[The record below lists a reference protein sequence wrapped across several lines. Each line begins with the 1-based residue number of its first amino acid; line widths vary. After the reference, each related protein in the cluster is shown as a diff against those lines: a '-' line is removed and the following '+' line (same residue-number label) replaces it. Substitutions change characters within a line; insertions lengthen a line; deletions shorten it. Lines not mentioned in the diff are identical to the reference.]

1 VMRAT
6 DPPNDEKL
14 WLVPEPS
21 SSLIDE

>member
-1 VMRAT
+1 MRAT